1 MLSLVVVV
9 LATVATGFIVWANDK
24 RHGKYGIALPAGVSA
39 AVGTLSWI
47 LFVSAGLGYQP
58 GASWKPQTQF
68 FAGRWKGWATYAS
81 MIAYPMRLN
90 RNDTPVLNTGMR
102 SAHG

>member
-9 LATVATGFIVWANDK
+9 LATIATGFIVWANDK

-47 LFVSAGLGYQP
+47 AFISAGLGYQP
-58 GASWKPQTQF
+58 GAAWIPWVLPILLGTASAVAVVLF
-68 FAGRWKGWATYAS
+68 LGRSRTKHDTAALTKAL
-81 MIAYPMRLN
+81 RL
-90 RNDTPVLNTGMR
+90 
-102 SAHG
+102 

>member
-9 LATVATGFIVWANDK
+9 LATIATGFIVWANDK

-47 LFVSAGLGYQP
+47 IFITAGMGYQP
-58 GASWKPQTQF
+58 GLTWIPWVLPIVLGTA
-68 FAGRWKGWATYAS
+68 AAVAVVVILGRKRTAHDTAVLTK
-81 MIAYPMRLN
+81 ALRL
-90 RNDTPVLNTGMR
+90 
-102 SAHG
+102 

>member
-39 AVGTLSWI
+39 AVGALAWI
-47 LFVSAGLGYQP
+47 AFILAGLGYQP
-58 GASWKPQTQF
+58 GLTWIPWILPIVLGTAAS
-68 FAGRWKGWATYAS
+68 AAAVVYLGRTRTKQ
-81 MIAYPMRLN
+81 
-90 RNDTPVLNTGMR
+90 DTEALTKALML
-102 SAHG
+102 